1 MRLDKFLQLT
11 GLVKRRALAK
21 ALCEAGR
28 IRLNGKVAKPSAEV
42 REGDLIAAET
52 GWESWQVQVKR
63 LPKGSVPSDRRSEF
77 ITVLHRQRRDILSEE
92 DETLSDPQTL

>member
-21 ALCEAGR
+21 ALCEAGKV
-28 IRLNGKVAKPSAEV
+28 RLNGKVAKASSKV
-42 REGDLIAAET
+42 HEGDLIAAET
-52 GWESWQVQVKR
+52 GWESWQGQVQR

-77 ITVLHRQRRDILSEE
+77 ITVLHRQHADILSEE
-92 DETLSDPQTL
+92 DETMSDTQTL